1 MSVHAFRDNVVVITG
16 GSHGIGEEMAL
27 AMARQGARLSLGARR
42 ADELERVAAACR
54 AAGSPDVITV
64 VTDVAEQ
71 ADCARLIETTAAHFR
86 RIDTLVNNAG
96 LGMWAKV
103 EAVKD
108 FAIFGRLMQ
117 VNYLGT
123 VFCTAAALPHLKKT
137 RGRIVGIAS
146 IAGRTGVPTR
156 SGYVASKHAMIGFLD
171 SLRIELR
178 GSGVTVTVINP
189 GFVGTGLQARNLGP
203 DGMPLGT
210 NPVNV
215 DAVMTAVECAR
226 LSVQAAGARKRE
238 LTMTFRGKIG
248 QWLKLLLPDVVDG
261 IAAKA
266 IARGK

>member
-1 MSVHAFRDNVVVITG
+1 MGAFTENVAIITG

-42 ADELERVAAACR
+42 AEELDRVAAACR
-54 AAGSPDVITV
+54 AAGSPEVITV
-64 VTDVAEQ
+64 VTDVAAQ
-71 ADCARLIETTAAHFR
+71 TDCARLIETTATHFG

-103 EAVKD
+103 EAVTD
-108 FAIFGRLMQ
+108 LEIFGRLMQ

-123 VFCTAAALPHLKKT
+123 VFCTAAALPYLKKS

-146 IAGRTGVPTR
+146 IAGRTGIPTR

-178 GSGVTVTVINP
+178 GTGVTVTVINP
-189 GFVGTGLQARNLGP
+189 GFVGTGLQSRNLGP
-203 DGMPLGT
+203 DGKPLGT
-210 NPVNV
+210 NPVHV
-215 DAVMTAVECAR
+215 DQVMTAAECAR
-226 LSVQAAGARKRE
+226 LSVAAAALRKRE
-238 LTMTFRGKIG
+238 VTMTLRGKVG
-248 QWLKLLLPDVVDG
+248 QWLKLLIPEVVDS

-266 IARGK
+266 IAQGK

>member
-1 MSVHAFRDNVVVITG
+1 MGAFTENVAIITG

-42 ADELERVAAACR
+42 AEELDRVAAACR
-54 AAGSPDVITV
+54 AAGSPEVITV
-64 VTDVAEQ
+64 VTDVAAQ
-71 ADCARLIETTAAHFR
+71 ADCARLIETTAAHFG

-103 EAVKD
+103 EDVTD
-108 FAIFGRLMQ
+108 LEIFGRLMQ

-123 VFCTAAALPHLKKT
+123 VFCTAAALPYLKKS

-146 IAGRTGVPTR
+146 IAGRTGIPTR

-178 GSGVTVTVINP
+178 GTGVTVTVINP
-189 GFVGTGLQARNLGP
+189 GFVGTGLQSRNLGP
-203 DGMPLGT
+203 DGKPLGT

-215 DAVMTAVECAR
+215 DQVMTAAECAR
-226 LSVQAAGARKRE
+226 LSVAAAALRKRE
-238 LTMTFRGKIG
+238 LTMTLRGKVG
-248 QWLKLLLPDVVDG
+248 QWLKLLLPKVVDG

-266 IARGK
+266 IAQGK